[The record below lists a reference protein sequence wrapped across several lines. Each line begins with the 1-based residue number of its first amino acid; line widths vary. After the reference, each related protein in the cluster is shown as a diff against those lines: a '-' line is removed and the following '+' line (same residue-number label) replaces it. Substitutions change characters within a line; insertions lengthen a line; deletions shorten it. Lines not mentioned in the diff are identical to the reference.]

1 MSIKDGEPIGLLEKT
16 RSLRCITNKND
27 IIGPVSLF
35 YKLILFNTS
44 FVSAFLFRG
53 NRRSR
58 KKASL
63 LNYYNLVSV
72 VTVSSLFFLILSYF
86 KNEHT
91 AFLIVYLVQ
100 QTFNAYSYSVNFFF
114 SN

>member
-1 MSIKDGEPIGLLEKT
+1 MSIKDGEPIGLHEKT

-44 FVSAFLFRG
+44 FVNAFLFKG
-53 NRRSR
+53 NRRST

-63 LNYYNLVSV
+63 QLL
-72 VTVSSLFFLILSYF
+72 
-86 KNEHT
+86 
-91 AFLIVYLVQ
+91 
-100 QTFNAYSYSVNFFF
+100 
-114 SN
+114 

>member
-44 FVSAFLFRG
+44 FVNAFLFRG
-53 NRRSR
+53 KQKVQKESVI
-58 KKASL
+58 AQL
-63 LNYYNLVSV
+63 L
-72 VTVSSLFFLILSYF
+72 
-86 KNEHT
+86 
-91 AFLIVYLVQ
+91 
-100 QTFNAYSYSVNFFF
+100 
-114 SN
+114 

>member
-1 MSIKDGEPIGLLEKT
+1 MSIKDGEPIGLHEKT

-44 FVSAFLFRG
+44 FVNAFLFRG
-53 NRRSR
+53 NRRST

-63 LNYYNLVSV
+63 QLL
-72 VTVSSLFFLILSYF
+72 
-86 KNEHT
+86 
-91 AFLIVYLVQ
+91 
-100 QTFNAYSYSVNFFF
+100 
-114 SN
+114 